1 MSLVPRS
8 LFSRLVLVL
17 FAGLVIA
24 QLLSFAVHM
33 HERSELLAQATGMQ
47 SAQRIADIVQLL
59 DPMTAAERKTILQ
72 VLSAPPLVVSMGQAP
87 LAGRSADADAGVRA
101 SMFGKLVRRY
111 LADEREVVV
120 EVTPANVVPR
130 KGRGWE
136 KRYPDGSGD
145 WMPPMMRHAESPGY
159 SFVAQI
165 RLRDGVLATFDTR
178 MPRTTANWPYRLL
191 LSLAVLLVAVLLVS
205 LIAVRWATRPL
216 KTLADAADELGK
228 NINRPPMPESGPV
241 EVVRA
246 ARAFNTM
253 QTRLS
258 GYIRERTQVLAA
270 MSHDLKTPITRL
282 RLRAELLD
290 DAQLRAKFTGDLQ
303 EMESM
308 VAAAL
313 DFLRGLESS
322 EAPQPVDIMA
332 LLESLQADIQ
342 ETGGT
347 VVIEGETRR
356 PYAGRAQALKRCI
369 GNLVENAVKY
379 GQRARVIIDDNDARF
394 ELRIQDEGPGI
405 PPGELGKVFDP
416 FYRVEASRNRDTGGT
431 GLGLTIARS
440 VAELHGGSIALSNL
454 PQGGLEVKLTLPRTA
469 QAV

>member
-1 MSLVPRS
+1 VRLIPKS

-59 DPMTAAERKTILQ
+59 DPMSPAERKTIAQ
-72 VLSAPPLVVSMGQAP
+72 VLSAPPLVLTLGQAP
-87 LAGRSADADAGVRA
+87 LAGRSADTDAGLRA
-101 SMFGKLVRRY
+101 SMFATLVRRY
-111 LADEREVVV
+111 LTDEREVVV
-120 EVTPANVVPR
+120 EVTLSDVSPR
-130 KGRGWE
+130 KGKEWG
-136 KRYPDGSGD
+136 KRHFEEGGS
-145 WMPPMMRHAESPGY
+145 WTPPMMRRSEGPGY
-159 SFVAQI
+159 SFVAQV

-191 LSLAVLLVAVLLVS
+191 LSIAVLLVAVLVVS
-205 LIAVRWATRPL
+205 LVAVRWATRPL
-216 KTLADAADELGK
+216 KTLADAADALGK
-228 NINRPPMPESGPV
+228 NINRPPMLEAGPA
-241 EVVRA
+241 EVARA

-253 QTRLS
+253 QTRLA

-290 DAQLRAKFTGDLQ
+290 DPQMRAKFTGDLQ

-313 DFLRGLESS
+313 DFLRGIEST
-322 EAPQPVDIMA
+322 EALQPVDVMA

-342 ETGGT
+342 ETGG
-347 VVIEGETRR
+347 VVEIEGQTRQ
-356 PYAGRAQALKRCI
+356 PYTGRAQALKRCI
-369 GNLVENAVKY
+369 GNLMENAVKY
-379 GQRARVIIDDNDARF
+379 GQGARVIIDDNDVRL

-405 PPGELGKVFDP
+405 PAGELEQVFEP
-416 FYRVEASRNRDTGGT
+416 FYRVEGSRNRDTGGT
-431 GLGLTIARS
+431 GLGLAIARS
-440 VAELHGGSIALSNL
+440 VTELHGGSIVLANRAE
-454 PQGGLEVKLTLPRTA
+454 GGLEVRLTLPR
-469 QAV
+469 